1 LAHNVTL
8 VFPGILQYY
17 DTCTTTRE
25 EEEPMA
31 DNPFEIPQTMR
42 DLAEQNMK
50 QAHAAYDQLTDF
62 VTKAMGAWM
71 GAMSSTPVTAGL
83 KDVQERAVAM
93 AKQNADSA
101 FAVVEKM
108 TKAQNFQ
115 EILTLQT
122 RFAQE
127 QMQNYAAQTQEL
139 HKLIGDA
146 VQKTT
151 RG

>member
-1 LAHNVTL
+1 
-8 VFPGILQYY
+8 
-17 DTCTTTRE
+17 
-25 EEEPMA
+25 MA
-31 DNPFEIPQTMR
+31 DNPFEIPQNMR

-71 GAMSSTPVTAGL
+71 GAMPSTPASAGF
-83 KDVQERAVAM
+83 KDVQERAVSM
-93 AKQNADSA
+93 AKRNADAA
-101 FAVVEKM
+101 FDVVEKM
-108 TKAQNFQ
+108 TKASNFQ

-127 QMQNYAAQTQEL
+127 QMQTYTQQTQEL

-146 VQKTT
+146 VQKSA